1 VIPAELAWL
10 FWDVDPTTIDLDRHR
25 DYVIERVMTR
35 GNWLAMRWLIEH
47 VDKVRLAEF
56 LRSRG
61 NRLSPRDRAFWC
73 LIAEVPFRAPPGG
86 GRPAWAG

>member
-10 FWDVDPTTIDLDRHR
+10 FWDVDPETIDLGRHR

-35 GNWLAMRWLIEH
+35 GNWVAMRWLIDH
-47 VDKVRLAEF
+47 VDRTDLAEF
-56 LRSRG
+56 
-61 NRLSPRDRAFWC
+61 
-73 LIAEVPFRAPPGG
+73 